1 MKLTA
6 AGGVSMESDLNK
18 ERLLQRLKRI
28 EGQVR
33 GIQRMVSEEESCVN
47 ILMQVAAVRAALDKV
62 GLAVFENHSRQC
74 IKQALHDENGEE
86 ALEDLMNAM
95 SRFLK

>member
-1 MKLTA
+1 MDHE
-6 AGGVSMESDLNK
+6 VSKDK
-18 ERLLQRLKRI
+18 LLQRLKRV

-33 GIQRMVSEEESCVN
+33 GIQRMVIEEQSCVD

-74 IKQALHDENGEE
+74 INQALDNEKREE
-86 ALEDLMNAM
+86 ALADLMHAM

>member
-1 MKLTA
+1 MD
-6 AGGVSMESDLNK
+6 SDHSK
-18 ERLLQRLKRI
+18 EKLLQRLKRI
-28 EGQVR
+28 EGQIR
-33 GIQRMVSEEESCVN
+33 GIQRMISEEQSCVN

-74 IKQALHDENGEE
+74 IQQALQDEKREE